1 MKIFHLSDL
10 HIGKRL
16 KEYSML
22 EDQKYILEDI
32 LSICDRDKIDCM
44 VIAGDIYD
52 KTVPPAEAVQI
63 FDDFLYRVSMKKM
76 PVLVISGNHDSPER
90 ISFGGRVMAAGGVY
104 IAPVYNGRIEPVVL
118 SDEFGEVNF
127 YLLPFVKP
135 ANVRQ
140 YYPDRKIESYTD
152 AISAIIGNISLDKSK
167 RNVLVTHQFV
177 TGSQLSKSEEFFIGG
192 TENVDGGLFE
202 DFDYVALG
210 HIHRP
215 QYIGSKKIR
224 YCGSQLK
231 YHFDETEQEKTYTV
245 AELRE
250 KDVLEITE
258 YPVIPRRQIKAYKGF
273 YDKLTDKSFYDN
285 VNTEDY
291 IYITLTDEADIPDA
305 ARKLKNI
312 YPNMLQLFYDN
323 SRTRTKNIVHSEVRN
338 EKLPPIDIF
347 SEFFELRCSRKMTD
361 EQQKY
366 MESLIKS
373 VWEEEIL

>member
-1 MKIFHLSDL
+1 
-10 HIGKRL
+10 
-16 KEYSML
+16 ML

-52 KTVPPAEAVQI
+52 KTVPPAEAVQV

-104 IAPVYNGRIEPVVL
+104 IAPVYYGRIEPVVL

-305 ARKLKNI
+305 ARKLKKI

>member
-1 MKIFHLSDL
+1 
-10 HIGKRL
+10 
-16 KEYSML
+16 ML

-52 KTVPPAEAVQI
+52 KTVPPAEAVQV

-192 TENVDGGLFE
+192 TENVDGGLFD

-210 HIHRP
+210 HIHGAQKMTRETVRYSGTP
-215 QYIGSKKIR
+215 LKYSFSEANHHKSITIVDMYEKDNVEISTKDFLPLHDMRIIKGTYNEITHRANYEKTNTDDYIQVILTDEEDVADAISRLRTI
-224 YCGSQLK
+224 YPNIMQLK
-231 YHFDETEQEKTYTV
+231 YDNKRTRENFEVGSANDIENKRPIELFDELY
-245 AELRE
+245 
-250 KDVLEITE
+250 
-258 YPVIPRRQIKAYKGF
+258 
-273 YDKLTDKSFYDN
+273 
-285 VNTEDY
+285 
-291 IYITLTDEADIPDA
+291 
-305 ARKLKNI
+305 LKQNNQ
-312 YPNMLQLFYDN
+312 NM
-323 SRTRTKNIVHSEVRN
+323 S
-338 EKLPPIDIF
+338 
-347 SEFFELRCSRKMTD
+347 D
-361 EQQKY
+361 EQREYVSK
-366 MESLIKS
+366 LIEAI
-373 VWEEEIL
+373 WED